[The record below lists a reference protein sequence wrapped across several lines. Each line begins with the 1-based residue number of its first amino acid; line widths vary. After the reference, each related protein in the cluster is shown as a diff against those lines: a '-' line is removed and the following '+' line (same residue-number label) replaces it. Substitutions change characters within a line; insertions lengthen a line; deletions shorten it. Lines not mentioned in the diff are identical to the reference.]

1 MVYGGFNDEFKPVL
15 GFIDFDS
22 YRMEIYNKWGEL
34 LFETS
39 DIEQGWDGTHRGSV
53 VPEDYYRYIIT
64 FRDGA
69 DKPFIEEDVL
79 YMVRNAE

>member
-1 MVYGGFNDEFKPVL
+1 LEQGECR
-15 GFIDFDS
+15 IDQ
-22 YRMEIYNKWGEL
+22 RKK
-34 LFETS
+34 
-39 DIEQGWDGTHRGSV
+39 DIEEVYSGSA